1 VAGTA
6 SPVYTENGL
15 AGGGYGLVVENP
27 LSFGIFLAPFHPVGQ
42 NPTLALERDLELVV
56 RLDELGFDEAWI
68 GEHHS
73 AGYEIIASP
82 EVFIAVASQRTD
94 HIRLGTGVS
103 SLPYHHPL
111 VLADRMVL
119 LDHLTRGRVMFGVG
133 PGALPSDAYMM
144 GIDPMTQRD
153 RMEESLEAILALLDG
168 SQLVT
173 REASWF
179 TLRDARVQLRPYTHP
194 RFEIAVAAQISPS
207 GPRAAGRFGLSLLSI
222 GATTA
227 GGFDVLGSH
236 WTVMEERSA
245 QFGTSVDRGKW
256 RLVGPMH
263 LAETEEQARKD
274 VAFGLA
280 RWVDYFER
288 VAALPLAPSTL
299 DPDKMVDALMEIG
312 FAVVGTPEMA
322 VAQIE
327 RLIDQSG
334 GFGTYLLMA
343 HEWADREATLHSYE
357 LFAREVMPRFQGSL
371 GALEASR
378 DWAAENR
385 PEFIGAVG
393 GAIMQAITDHNAE
406 REANKSE

>member
-1 VAGTA
+1 M
-6 SPVYTENGL
+6 NW
-15 AGGGYGLVVENP
+15 P
-27 LSFGIFLAPFHPVGQ
+27 LRFGMFLAPFHPVGQ

-82 EVFIAVASQRTD
+82 EVFIAVASQRTRN
-94 HIRLGTGVS
+94 IRLGTGVS

-111 VLADRMVL
+111 ILADRMVL

-133 PGALPSDAYMM
+133 PGALPSDAFMM
-144 GIDPMTQRD
+144 GIDPMNQRD
-153 RMEESLEAILALLDG
+153 MMEESLEAILALLDG
-168 SQLVT
+168 HELVT
-173 REASWF
+173 RESSWF

-194 RFEIAVAAQISPS
+194 RFEVAVAAQISPA

-222 GATTA
+222 GATSA

-236 WTVMEERSA
+236 WQVMEERA
-245 QFGTSVDRGKW
+245 AEFGTVVDRQRW

-263 LAETEEQARKD
+263 IAETEEQARQD
-274 VAFGLA
+274 VRFGLA
-280 RWVDYFER
+280 KWVDYFER
-288 VAALPLAPSTL
+288 VAALPLAPATL
-299 DPDKMVDALMEIG
+299 DPDKLVDALMETG
-312 FAVVGTPEMA
+312 FAVVGTPAMA

-327 RLIDQSG
+327 RLVEQSG
-334 GFGTYLLMA
+334 GFGTFLLMA
-343 HEWADREATLHSYE
+343 HEWADRAATLHSYE
-357 LFAREVMPRFQGSL
+357 LFAREVAPHFKGTLGS
-371 GALEASR
+371 LEASR

-393 GAIMQAITDHNAE
+393 GAIMQAISDHHAE
-406 REANKSE
+406 REAKQAVVEAGES